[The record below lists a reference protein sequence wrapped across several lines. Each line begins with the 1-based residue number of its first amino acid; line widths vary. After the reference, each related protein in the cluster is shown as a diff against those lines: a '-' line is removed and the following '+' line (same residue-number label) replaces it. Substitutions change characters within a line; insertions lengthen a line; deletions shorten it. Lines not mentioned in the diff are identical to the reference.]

1 MRTTFGSRRW
11 VTAALVV
18 LSVHAVVLTQSAA
31 DFSGKW
37 MPIAGRSQ
45 PNYLRDGPGVTITQT
60 SETIAI
66 QFGNEPLRTYRLDGE
81 ATRREDKEN
90 GVTHTITSRTL
101 WVGTK
106 LTITEQRQ
114 GWKREHSYFFDVGR
128 PTELTITSATTLLH
142 TRNGELTVSTIGPSA
157 RVYRKGSEAL
167 HQTAAGAIIG
177 GTAERERHDRGKN
190 RYGK

>member
-1 MRTTFGSRRW
+1 MSTTFGWRRR
-11 VTAALVV
+11 VAAALVI
-18 LSVHAVVLTQSAA
+18 LSVHAVVLTKSATN
-31 DFSGKW
+31 FSGKW

-45 PNYLRDGPGVTITQT
+45 PDYLRDGPGVTITQT

-66 QFGNEPLRTYRLDGE
+66 QFGHEPPRTYRLDGV
-81 ATRREDKEN
+81 ATRREDKED

-101 WVGTK
+101 WAGTK

-114 GWKREHSYFFDVGR
+114 GWKREHSYFFDAGS

-142 TRNGELTVSTIGPSA
+142 TRNGELTVSTIGPST

-167 HQTAAGAIIG
+167 GWLHGASEVIP
-177 GTAERERHDRGKN
+177 RRRRQ
-190 RYGK
+190 RYR